1 MPLYIQTGT
10 HTSDVKPVSTSEC
23 SKLSD
28 FLKDYKGQPELV
40 PELEKD
46 PQKVK
51 DTKASYVISGKMID
65 DHTAKKEGYLHRC
78 NNTVLSRDD
87 LLLDL
92 DDINPEIKSEEELL
106 KKLEEFYDGFE
117 FFAWPTISN
126 GLTYGDKRHGEMH
139 YRVCL
144 PLLNPLTEDDYKATV
159 KMELADLVK
168 NGILTKPDNTNWTWS
183 QCFGL
188 PIREKAFHKE
198 GDRKFYP
205 LQEDLEKFKA
215 ELARANDKG
224 KNKATQK
231 PFFTVPTTTDSA
243 TTGATG
249 LSVPEAIHKVL
260 KEGPKWQALWN
271 GDWKEAGY
279 DSQSEADQALANK
292 LCFYLGYDQ
301 EAIDE
306 AFRNSGLMRDKWD
319 ESHYNNGETYG
330 QHTIM
335 KAITGT
341 AKLWSKDYRSQKPKV
356 TYNFG
361 PEIINGKQPA
371 KQGQQPMDPSEIVS
385 YLESDTD
392 NHVKKS
398 IGNLGLILEY
408 DSNLQGLFQYNEFTE
423 DTDVMKDIVLKMN
436 EGEANQLTVRFKK
449 GYLTD
454 SIGNSLMLYCNLNP
468 YYKVSF
474 SKDTIFAGIDTT
486 AHNHAYNPVVDYL
499 NACREKWD
507 GTQRI
512 PDFFPDFLGADRNEA
527 NTLIAK
533 LFFLGVVAKIF
544 DPSTKYD
551 YVLDLVG
558 GQGVGKTTLLHKLAP
573 LGAYKDGFTDFHDK
587 DNILSMRRNVIVND
601 DEMVASNKVS
611 FEEIKSFV
619 TEAEFEVREPY
630 ARKALH
636 FKKKF
641 VLCRTTNEVRHLKD
655 KSGDRRFNSI
665 LCHPD
670 QQKHHPVTDLD
681 QDLVNQ
687 LWGEAVWLYKTTE
700 DPFALTSDQ
709 NKLLEESRQEFLYT
723 SSLEDTLLDILENE
737 FADVNFIKAATLWD
751 YFGRYLHIKLSKK
764 DKDTITHYMEH
775 RGWKGGKVHKVNG
788 KSARGFARTKK

>member
-1 MPLYIQTGT
+1 MALYIQTGT

-51 DTKASYVISGKMID
+51 DTKAFYVISGKMID

-78 NNTVLSRDD
+78 DNTVLSRDD

-92 DDINPEIKSEEELL
+92 DDIKPEIKSEEELL

-126 GLTYGDKRHGEMH
+126 GLTYGDKRHGEIH

-144 PLLNPLTEDDYKATV
+144 PLLNPLTEDDYKATIQMV
-159 KMELADLVK
+159 LADLVK
-168 NGILTKPDNTNWTWS
+168 NGILTKPDNSNKNWS

-188 PIREKAFHKE
+188 PIRGKAFHKE

-205 LQEDLEKFKA
+205 LREDLEKFKA

-231 PFFTVPTTTDSA
+231 SSKPFKAVDTNTQGRSE
-243 TTGATG
+243 
-249 LSVPEAIHKVL
+249 LSIPEAIHKL
-260 KEGPKWQALWN
+260 KNEGPKWQALWDGN
-271 GDWKEAGY
+271 FSEAGY
-279 DSQSEADQALANK
+279 DSQSEADLALANK
-292 LCFYLGYDQ
+292 LCFYLGPDPK
-301 EAIDE
+301 AIDE
-306 AFRNSGLMRDKWD
+306 AFRSSGLIREKWD
-319 ESHYNNGETYG
+319 EEHYSNGATYG
-330 QHTIM
+330 QQTIM
-335 KAITGT
+335 KATEGVT
-341 AKLWSKDYRSQKPKV
+341 KTYTRPKRAIV
-356 TYNFG
+356 PAMYNFG
-361 PEIINGKQPA
+361 SEIINGKQPS
-371 KQGQQPMDPSEIVS
+371 KQGQQPMDPSEIIS

-392 NHVKKS
+392 NNVKKS
-398 IGNLGLILEY
+398 IGNLGSILEY

-474 SKDTIFAGIDTT
+474 SKDTIFAGIDIT

-630 ARKALH
+630 ARKPLH

-681 QDLVNQ
+681 QDLVDQ

-700 DPFALTSDQ
+700 DPFALTPDQ

-723 SSLEDTLLDILENE
+723 SSLEDTLLDALDNE
-737 FADVNFIKAATLWD
+737 FADVDFIKAATLWD
-751 YFGRYLHIKLSKK
+751 YFKHNLEIKISKK

-775 RGWKGGKVHKVNG
+775 RGWKGGQVRRVNG
-788 KSARGFARTKK
+788 TSARGFARTKK